1 MNNDITQTE
10 SIDHMLT
17 EKPLKLL
24 FRLGLPAVLMALLDE
39 LNSFIDAIFLG
50 KYFGSDAISS
60 MSIVLPVILVMVA
73 LSTLFSE
80 GTSLAISRFLGAKNI
95 KKANAYFTNTVIM
108 TIITSA
114 LMGILFYFLVP
125 SITGLFNVTDGVR
138 YFANIYLKIL
148 SLGMPIFMLVMI
160 LAKIIYTE
168 GKNGFLL
175 MTTFIQLILNVLINY
190 VLIVLLRVG
199 VMGAALGTLMAQ
211 LLQIMMLVMYIRSDK
226 MILKFNYKLLNFN
239 KEYFREVFTL
249 GFPIFLSMLLLSVT
263 MGIESKV
270 IASFGSAALSVQTI
284 TGYVFT
290 ISSSIA
296 GGIMGVAVVM
306 LGYSVG
312 AKNMKRFFTILK
324 QSSFVVFIIV
334 SMLNLI
340 LVLNSP
346 LVVNMFTDSISVI
359 NMIKYPA
366 LIYGLTAPFIFTT
379 NVVLYAMQPIGMD
392 KTATILFT
400 LQQVVLFLPLLFLFK
415 RFGMVYAL
423 SAQPLSETIGGVVTL
438 ILIPLFIKKAKS
450 ILQAS
455 PNARSLSS

>member
-80 GTSLAISRFLGAKNI
+80 GTSLAISRFFLGAKNI

-312 AKNMKRFFTILK
+312 AKKI
-324 QSSFVVFIIV
+324 
-334 SMLNLI
+334 
-340 LVLNSP
+340 
-346 LVVNMFTDSISVI
+346 
-359 NMIKYPA
+359 
-366 LIYGLTAPFIFTT
+366 
-379 NVVLYAMQPIGMD
+379 
-392 KTATILFT
+392 
-400 LQQVVLFLPLLFLFK
+400 
-415 RFGMVYAL
+415 
-423 SAQPLSETIGGVVTL
+423 
-438 ILIPLFIKKAKS
+438 
-450 ILQAS
+450 
-455 PNARSLSS
+455 